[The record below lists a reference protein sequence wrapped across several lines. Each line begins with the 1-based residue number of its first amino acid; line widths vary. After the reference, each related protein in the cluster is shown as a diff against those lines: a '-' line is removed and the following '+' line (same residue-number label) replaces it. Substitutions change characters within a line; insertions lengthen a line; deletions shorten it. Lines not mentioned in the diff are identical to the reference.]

1 MQIVHDPFIGQFGQH
16 RHVDVV
22 QRGLEQ
28 GLLAVQ
34 FLISVI
40 LREGHHNV
48 KGLAGGVAHDLILKI
63 IDEGA
68 AAQRQV
74 VTAAAGITALKFH
87 AVNGTHIINVDG
99 IPAFGGPFGLLLGG
113 GVVAQHVVGDV
124 LTDLLRADDLRISG
138 QGQMLEILRQRHV
151 IQRGH
156 ALEIAFLV
164 KDRAVIEVCQI
175 RVGILRV
182 RPGDG
187 FFGGGLFCGLGA
199 GFGGAAAAGQ
209 RGANRQR
216 QQQTGGTFQLQFH
229 GNLLFRIINTQML
242 FYYTRLF

>member
-48 KGLAGGVAHDLILKI
+48 KGLAGGVPYNLVLKI
-63 IDEGA
+63 INEGA
-68 AAQRQV
+68 TAQCQV
-74 VTAAAGITALKFH
+74 IAVAAGIAALKFH
-87 AVNGTHIINVDG
+87 AVNGTYIINVHG
-99 IPAFGGPFGLLLGG
+99 IPVLGGTSGLLRGR
-113 GVVAQHVVGDV
+113 GVISQHIVRDV
-124 LTDLLRADDLRISG
+124 LADFLRADTFRIGG
-138 QGQMLEILRQRHV
+138 QGQVLEILRQCHV

-229 GNLLFRIINTQML
+229 GNLLFRIINTQIL